1 VRLRLPWRRS
11 KEKQSEEP
19 PKEVPKEFPEE
30 GKAPKE
36 PEAEKGAQIACPFC
50 KVPLSEEHRRN
61 CPALKE
67 VGTLLS
73 FEDYVQFQRAEA
85 TATDMESL
93 VMLERMIA
101 RGEVPRRAS
110 NVMLYVMAAIVA
122 IIGIGIGVYILK
134 SLHVIP

>member
-1 VRLRLPWRRS
+1 VKRVRLRLPWRRS
-11 KEKQSEEP
+11 KEKRP
-19 PKEVPKEFPEE
+19 
-30 GKAPKE
+30 E
-36 PEAEKGAQIACPFC
+36 PEAEKGAQIVCPFC
-50 KVPLSEEHRRN
+50 KVPLSEEHRKD
-61 CPALKE
+61 CPTLRE
-67 VGTLLS
+67 VGSLLS

-93 VMLERMIA
+93 VTLERMIA
-101 RGEVPRRAS
+101 RGEVPKRAS

>member
-11 KEKQSEEP
+11 KEKQ
-19 PKEVPKEFPEE
+19 PKESPKETPKEFPEE

-93 VMLERMIA
+93 VTLERMIA
-101 RGEVPRRAS
+101 RGEVPKRAS
-110 NVMLYVMAAIVA
+110 NVMLYVMALVVGLLGV
-122 IIGIGIGVYILK
+122 GIAFYVLK